1 MNKHGHTRRKAT
13 PEEEERVRKA
23 QEEESRPE
31 AIAANRAYA
40 RQLLAERRALQQQS
54 LATETLQ
61 LLLQERHR
69 QELTLSQLEERSGIT
84 SGNLSKLWNL
94 DEPNVTLAT
103 VERIANAMN
112 VKVRISLEQNVRSRT
127 DGR

>member
-1 MNKHGHTRRKAT
+1 MKQGHTRRKAT
-13 PEEEERVRKA
+13 PEEEERVRRAA
-23 QEEESRPE
+23 QEEDRPE
-31 AIAANRAYA
+31 AIAANRAYG
-40 RQLLAERRALQQQS
+40 RKLLAERRANQQRS
-54 LATETLQ
+54 LATVTLQ

-103 VERIANAMN
+103 VERIATAMN
-112 VKVRISLEQNVRSRT
+112 VKVRVSLEQNVRSRPG
-127 DGR
+127 GR

>member
-1 MNKHGHTRRKAT
+1 MNKQGHTRRKAT

-23 QEEESRPE
+23 QEEECRPE
-31 AIAANRAYA
+31 AMAANRAYA
-40 RQLLAERRALQQQS
+40 RRLLEERRARQQQS

-112 VKVRISLEQNVRSRT
+112 VKVRISLEQNAQSRPG
-127 DGR
+127 GR

>member
-1 MNKHGHTRRKAT
+1 MKRTAHTRRNAT
-13 PEEEERVRKA
+13 PEEEERIRKA
-23 QEEESRPE
+23 AEFEDRPDVIAATKE
-31 AIAANRAYA
+31 QARRAIARLKQ
-40 RQLLAERRALQQQS
+40 RS
-54 LATETLQ
+54 LATVTLQ

-69 QELTLSQLEERSGIT
+69 QELTLAELEERSGIT

-112 VKVRISLEQNVRSRT
+112 VKVHVSLEQNVRSRPG
-127 DGR
+127 GR

>member
-1 MNKHGHTRRKAT
+1 MKKQGHTRRKAT

-23 QEEESRPE
+23 AEEEDRPE
-31 AIAANRAYA
+31 RIAANRTYA
-40 RQLLAERRALQQQS
+40 RKLLAERRALQQQS

-69 QELTLSQLEERSGIT
+69 QELTLSQLEARSGIT

-112 VKVRISLEQNVRSRT
+112 VKVRISLEQNVPSRP
-127 DGR
+127 GGL

>member
-1 MNKHGHTRRKAT
+1 MRNAA
-13 PEEEERVRKA
+13 EEED
-23 QEEESRPE
+23 RPE
-31 AIAANRAYA
+31 RIAANRTYA
-40 RQLLAERRALQQQS
+40 RKLLAERRALQQQS

-69 QELTLSQLEERSGIT
+69 QELTLSQLEARSGIT

-112 VKVRISLEQNVRSRT
+112 VKVRISLEQNVGSRPR
-127 DGR
+127 GR